1 MAVPLDIS
9 CVFPRLP
16 CPLCLAVL
24 YRLHLCGC
32 GLPSLLFWLPA
43 MLLLHIGPASTSLAL
58 LCSVVLPQAISFLL
72 VLLVHHLIILSISL
86 SFILAMSRVFV
97 DLLLS
102 LPVPVTEFVSFKF
115 CYWSC
120 LSSPPFG
127 STRISPHIF
136 FLFCYTAVILKST
149 NNFIIRCNLLDWYKF
164 TQIQEMAFFN
174 SLLIVFVLVC
184 HFTFCCHT
192 YIIVF
197 WTSLTL
203 SRSWK

>member
-9 CVFPRLP
+9 CVFPHLP

-43 MLLLHIGPASTSLAL
+43 MLLLHIGPASASLAL
-58 LCSVVLPQAISFLL
+58 PCSQGLPQAISFFL
-72 VLLVHHLIILSISL
+72 VFLFHHLIILSISL
-86 SFILAMSRVFV
+86 SFILANSQIFV

-102 LPVPVTEFVSFKF
+102 LPVPVTHFVSDKF

-127 STRISPHIF
+127 STCFSLHIF
-136 FLFCYTAVILKST
+136 FLLYYHYLEKHNKQFHH
-149 NNFIIRCNLLDWYKF
+149 N
-164 TQIQEMAFFN
+164 M
-174 SLLIVFVLVC
+174 
-184 HFTFCCHT
+184 
-192 YIIVF
+192 
-197 WTSLTL
+197 
-203 SRSWK
+203 